1 MGLSRQGYWSR
12 WPFPSPMGSQRVRQ
26 DWVTSLQFPHT
37 SVGKETACNAGY
49 PGSIPGSGRS
59 AGEGIS
65 YPLQCFWAS
74 LVAQLVKNPPAMRET
89 WARSLG
95 WLTMWKSNCYYT
107 EIIDDFSMLKVP
119 QMKSLYWMCLNN
131 FKSLFNV

>member
-1 MGLSRQGYWSR
+1 
-12 WPFPSPMGSQRVRQ
+12 
-26 DWVTSLQFPHT
+26 VTSLQFPHT
-37 SVGKETACNAGY
+37 SVGKETACNAGD

-89 WARSLG
+89 WVRSLG
-95 WLTMWKSNCYYT
+95 
-107 EIIDDFSMLKVP
+107 
-119 QMKSLYWMCLNN
+119 
-131 FKSLFNV
+131 